1 MKQLGKVLLV
11 GCVTCGMEGLKL
23 FLKARRIML
32 NGWLS
37 FAGVARLVQE
47 WHMLMCFM
55 KSMQVSFKTFRSE
68 MVTDQAVC
76 GSG

>member
-1 MKQLGKVLLV
+1 MKQLGRVLPV

-23 FLKARRIML
+23 SLRVRRTTL
-32 NGWLS
+32 SGLLS

-55 KSMQVSFKTFRSE
+55 KSMQVSFKAFR
-68 MVTDQAVC
+68 
-76 GSG
+76 